1 MPERSYQRLDA
12 QPVKETVDRLQA
24 RIAARFPDRN
34 LRLVADELSSAV
46 EELLI
51 GPQTRW
57 YGLLRIASRI
67 LMALLAAVLVVGV
80 VLLFRQSPDLG
91 AGPA

>member
-1 MPERSYQRLDA
+1 VPERSYQRLDA